1 MAARW
6 QWSNVAT
13 LTTAL
18 AEAYA
23 SAPPSVVVL
32 HTMELWHP
40 TWAAA
45 IRLVADFV
53 DLTATLEATAPVNP
67 GAAVLFSACPF
78 RFSLPQVG
86 EGRQELSI
94 QIDNVSQLL
103 MPLLESADLTNDTP
117 ITCRYRPFL
126 STDTSAPQMNP
137 VLSLDVIR
145 ISADVMQVT
154 CSCAHADYL
163 NRRFPRRLYTVEEF
177 PGIAPRV

>member
-1 MAARW
+1 M
-6 QWSNVAT
+6 AT
-13 LTTAL
+13 LTNAL

-23 SAPPSVVVL
+23 SAPPTLVIL
-32 HTMELWHP
+32 HTIELWHP
-40 TWAAA
+40 TWASA
-45 IRLVADFV
+45 IRLVQDYA
-53 DLTATLEATAPVNP
+53 DLTATLEADAPVDA
-67 GAAVLFSACPF
+67 GASVVFTGCPF
-78 RFSLPQVG
+78 RFSLPQIG

-103 MPLLESADLTNDTP
+103 MPLLESADLTDETP
-117 ITCRYRPFL
+117 ITCRYRPYL
-126 STDTSAPQMNP
+126 SSDTTAPQMNP

-145 ISADVMQVT
+145 VSADVMQVT